1 MIFRPS
7 LDLKLNE
14 TSKDI
19 TDNLGLDTKLLLAEK
34 HGKTV
39 GNCEAKYSK
48 CIISLVDLM
57 TVLYVT

>member
-19 TDNLGLDTKLLLAEK
+19 IDNLGLDTKLLLAEK
-34 HGKTV
+34 HGKSV
-39 GNCEAKYSK
+39 GNCEEKYSK